1 MRSARAAGLK
11 LSTFVGAVCVSIF
24 AIVPQTGAQQAVG
37 APFAL
42 TDSSGK
48 IVRSSDFKG
57 KWLLV
62 YFGYTH
68 CADQCP
74 FELSD
79 MVDAMRQ
86 MGAQASAVQP
96 IFITIDPERDRG
108 QYLSD
113 YVAQFDDRLIG
124 LGGTAEEITKLAS
137 DYGISYTKIPTKNG
151 DYSFRHSS
159 EIFVL
164 NPQGQYQVTFSHMS
178 DGYMMAS
185 KLLELM
191 SGTN

>member
-1 MRSARAAGLK
+1 MRSAQAAGLK
-11 LSTFVGAVCVSIF
+11 LWTYLGAVCVSIF
-24 AIVPQTGAQQAVG
+24 AIEPQTGAQQAVG

-96 IFITIDPERDRG
+96 IFITIDPERDGG